1 MIYDA
6 ENSRIELSADEL
18 AGAVAALSLQLGPIA
33 PGRLG
38 GGGPEALRAF
48 EDGLVRLPD
57 EGRDL
62 LEATLARLAD
72 PTRALKIA
80 AAAGD
85 AWLHR
90 AVYAFDGSGASV
102 LASALDANY
111 LAAAT
116 PGDIAAV
123 MAAALVGEP
132 TVIDSDT
139 RLELD
144 GRGVIAL
151 VAAADALRYG
161 RLAALAAHRQYPEG
175 LVAAE
180 VASRLAESMVDDPR
194 WSSNLFASVLPFDAS
209 AFMDAPTVDLALAK
223 LAEAGLFAVTERNGA
238 LPAIYHPTDPG
249 LVTLH
254 TIAEA
259 GGRVAFTAFEKRED
273 GALAYESVLLAHGR
287 GMLLMFNV
295 APEGGGMA
303 PLSSG
308 TLAQL
313 IARISGT

>member
-1 MIYDA
+1 MRYDA
-6 ENSRIELSADEL
+6 ENSRIELSAAEL
-18 AGAVAALSLQLGPIA
+18 AGAVSGLELQLGPIA

-48 EDGLVRLPD
+48 EDGLLTLPSAA
-57 EGRDL
+57 RDL
-62 LEATLARLAD
+62 LADNLARIAD

-90 AVYAFDGSGASV
+90 AVYAFDATGVSV
-102 LASALDANY
+102 LASALDSNY
-111 LAAAT
+111 LAASSAA
-116 PGDIAAV
+116 DIAAV
-123 MAAALVGEP
+123 ISATLIGEP
-132 TVIDSDT
+132 PAIDSDT

-144 GRGVIAL
+144 GRAVVAL

-161 RLAALAAHRQYPEG
+161 RIAALANHTQYPEG
-175 LVAAE
+175 LVASE
-180 VASRLAESMVDDPR
+180 VAARLAESMIDDPR

-209 AFMDAPTVDLALAK
+209 AFMDTPTVDLAMGR
-223 LAEAGLFAVTERNGA
+223 LAEAGLFAVTERSGA
-238 LPAIYHPTDPG
+238 LPAIYHPTDAG

-259 GGRVAFTAFEKRED
+259 NGRVAFTVFEKRD
-273 GALAYESVLLAHGR
+273 DAIAYESVLLAYGR
-287 GMLLMFNV
+287 GMLLMLDL

-303 PLSSG
+303 PLSSAG
-308 TLAQL
+308 LAQL
-313 IARISGT
+313 IARISQA